1 MGDQEQTP
9 NVRTINNY
17 QDVDFT
23 KPSMIQWSFTLDLL
37 SETKNSE
44 SFVGKW
50 IFFLPVNEYTLQF
63 SKTKTI

>member
-9 NVRTINNY
+9 NVRTINNH
-17 QDVDFT
+17 DVDFT
-23 KPSMIQWSFTLDLL
+23 KPSMIQWSFTLDLP
-37 SETKNSE
+37 SKTKNSE

-63 SKTKTI
+63 SKAKRI

>member
-9 NVRTINNY
+9 NVRTIKNY
-17 QDVDFT
+17 DVDFT
-23 KPSMIQWSFTLDLL
+23 KPSMIQWSFTLDLP
-37 SETKNSE
+37 SKTKNSE

-63 SKTKTI
+63 SKTKRI

>member
-17 QDVDFT
+17 DVDFT
-23 KPSMIQWSFTLDLL
+23 KPSMIQWSFTLDLP
-37 SETKNSE
+37 SKTKNSE
-44 SFVGKW
+44 SFVGEW